1 MHADRPGEKT
11 INAVLPF
18 SRYLQRLLESE
29 PELLPYLEQHLHH
42 PFLRDEMLAFLNA
55 NASNT
60 SDEAG
65 LRYIL
70 RSLRKRV
77 MSRLAVRDLGGLADL
92 TEVMASMTDLAEVT
106 IASALEHQQKWLTD
120 PGRFGQAASGENNK
134 SVQGLLVVAMGKL
147 GGRELNVSSDVDLVF
162 VYPED
167 GETDGYRRIS
177 NQDFFSRLG
186 RKLIGSLNDITS
198 DGFVFRVDMRLRPYG
213 ESGPL
218 VMSFAMLEEYFI
230 AQGREWERY
239 AWIKGRVIT
248 GPETERRSLVEQ
260 IMQPFVFRKYLDFG
274 AYESMR
280 ALHAQIRQEVN
291 RREMHEN
298 IKLGPGGIREV
309 EFIAQVFQLIR
320 GGRDVDLRIQPTLL
334 VLQRLGEK
342 QHLPE
347 AAVTELSAA
356 YRFLRNLEHRLQYLD
371 DQQTQTLPDGPA
383 DQALIARSM
392 GFAGYNELLQQLDS
406 HRDNVTRHF
415 EKIFAPRQSKAPDML
430 TWLWQGEGEGEGIEG
445 GVVSTRLGAMGFANP
460 ANMLNRLSELR
471 KSARYRQLPQSS
483 KARVDTLVPLLIEAA
498 AKFPSADITLERLL
512 GLLENVSR
520 RAAYLALLEE
530 HPQAVERVAKLVSAS
545 QWASEY
551 LGRHPIL
558 LDELLHP
565 SDVQSTPDWT
575 RSKASLTHQ
584 LNEAGGAGGGALEQ
598 QMDVL
603 RDFHHARIFQLLAH
617 DLEGMIPL
625 ETLSDYLSDLAD
637 LVLDTVLRLAWGG
650 LRKKHRDEPAFAIV
664 GYGKLGGKEL
674 GYVSDLD
681 IIFLYDDSHPD
692 APEIYARLSQRIN
705 SWLTS
710 FTSSGL
716 LYETDLRLRPNGS
729 SGLLVSSLEAFDQY
743 QHHQAWVWE
752 HQALSRA
759 RFVTGD
765 IQVGK
770 SFERIRNEVLRQPR
784 ELPALKRDVLAMRQ
798 KMLEAHPNS
807 SGLFD
812 VKHDRGGI
820 IDVEFVVQYLVLG
833 HACEHPELT
842 RNIGNIALLKLAS
855 ELGLIRKETGQRAL
869 DAYREFRRV
878 QHLSRLSG
886 DTTLAG
892 LPSSEN
898 KSQKFVRVEVGYFQT
913 SIDAVLQLWREVFTP

>member
-1 MHADRPGEKT
+1 
-11 INAVLPF
+11 
-18 SRYLQRLLESE
+18 
-29 PELLPYLEQHLHH
+29 
-42 PFLRDEMLAFLNA
+42 
-55 NASNT
+55 
-60 SDEAG
+60 
-65 LRYIL
+65 
-70 RSLRKRV
+70 
-77 MSRLAVRDLGGLADL
+77 
-92 TEVMASMTDLAEVT
+92 MA
-106 IASALEHQQKWLTD
+106 
-120 PGRFGQAASGENNK
+120 
-134 SVQGLLVVAMGKL
+134 
-147 GGRELNVSSDVDLVF
+147 
-162 VYPED
+162 
-167 GETDGYRRIS
+167 
-177 NQDFFSRLG
+177 
-186 RKLIGSLNDITS
+186 
-198 DGFVFRVDMRLRPYG
+198 
-213 ESGPL
+213 
-218 VMSFAMLEEYFI
+218 
-230 AQGREWERY
+230 
-239 AWIKGRVIT
+239 
-248 GPETERRSLVEQ
+248 
-260 IMQPFVFRKYLDFG
+260 
-274 AYESMR
+274 
-280 ALHAQIRQEVN
+280 
-291 RREMHEN
+291 
-298 IKLGPGGIREV
+298 
-309 EFIAQVFQLIR
+309 
-320 GGRDVDLRIQPTLL
+320 
-334 VLQRLGEK
+334 
-342 QHLPE
+342 
-347 AAVTELSAA
+347 
-356 YRFLRNLEHRLQYLD
+356 
-371 DQQTQTLPDGPA
+371 
-383 DQALIARSM
+383 
-392 GFAGYNELLQQLDS
+392 
-406 HRDNVTRHF
+406 
-415 EKIFAPRQSKAPDML
+415 
-430 TWLWQGEGEGEGIEG
+430 
-445 GVVSTRLGAMGFANP
+445 
-460 ANMLNRLSELR
+460 
-471 KSARYRQLPQSS
+471 
-483 KARVDTLVPLLIEAA
+483 
-498 AKFPSADITLERLL
+498 ADITLERLL

-545 QWASEY
+545 QWATEY

-565 SDVQSTPDWT
+565 SDVQSAPNWF
-575 RSKASLTHQ
+575 RSKASLTQQ
-584 LNEAGGAGGGALEQ
+584 LNEAGGAGSGALEQ

-637 LVLDTVLRLAWGG
+637 LVLDTVLRLAWEG

-681 IIFLYDDSHPD
+681 IIFLYDDPHPD

-765 IQVGK
+765 AQVGK
-770 SFERIRNEVLRQPR
+770 SFERIRNEVLRHPR

-842 RNIGNIALLKLAS
+842 KNIGNIALLKLAS
-855 ELGLIRKETGQRAL
+855 ELGLIRGETGQRAL

-878 QHLSRLSG
+878 QHRSRLSG

-913 SIDAVLQLWREVFTP
+913 SIDAVLQLWSEVFTP